1 MAFAWVCI
9 GMIVVLG
16 VIAAIANKFDKG
28 KDQIEQGHDCSTCT
42 AAKDESCKLHCLM
55 EDVEKLK
62 KLKEVKEVKGQMTG
76 GQTLSLL
83 LSLILLSSTIFSS
96 CNMKKNTATNRLY
109 HSFTAR
115 YNVYFNGQQ
124 AFIDGNLEKEKG
136 NKDNYTEMIPLYM
149 VGNKQSRELG
159 KGQYERAI
167 EKSEKAIRL
176 HSIKGK
182 PVWKGNKRKTA
193 KDREWLGRK
202 EYNPFIWRAWM
213 LLGKAQFQKGAF
225 DEAAATFSYMTRL
238 YQTQPVQNGLA
249 RAWLAKCYTELDWIY
264 DAEDVIRNMSRDSMD
279 FRTVNDWDYTYADYY
294 IHTGDYEKAVPY
306 LRKVIKHERRNVQRA
321 REWFLMGQIQNRLGN
336 REAAYKAYQK
346 VVGCH
351 PPYEM
356 EFNAR
361 IAQTEV
367 MAANDG
373 SKMISRLKRMAKSD
387 NNQEYLDQVYYALGN
402 IYLNQGDTLQAI
414 GAYEKGSKE
423 SVRNGIEKGVLLL
436 TLGNLYWQMER
447 FGDAHRCYGEAIGLL
462 DQDRKDYE
470 ELSYRSK
477 VLDELVPHTEAIHL
491 QDSLLELSEM
501 PEAERLAAID
511 RVIEALKQKEKEERE
526 RQLDAEAEELEQKIE
541 QEQGPNRNL
550 PNTPTTPTLPT
561 TQGNGLWYFYNPMA
575 VSQGKTTFQQQWG
588 RRENKDNWQ
597 RINVTVVRNE
607 PDDDVTEE
615 ETSNEEGGTTEAKD
629 SLKAGKPQNIG
640 GLPENPADIPNDPN
654 HPTAP
659 NDTLASASPADSIAS
674 ANPADSLAN
683 DPHER
688 EYYLA
693 QIPFTEDQ
701 KAASHA
707 IIQDAL
713 FHAGVIFK
721 DKLENL
727 SLSERHL
734 RRLTDNY
741 DAYEHLDEAWYH
753 LYLLYSR
760 WRDFEMADSCLN
772 RLADDY
778 PDSEW
783 TILLT
788 DPYYEENAR
797 FGEHIEDSLYAATYD
812 AFKNDRY
819 EMVMANARLSETRF
833 QQGEHRDKFLFIEGL
848 SLLNEGYGDSCIV
861 RLKEVVER
869 FPSSEV
875 SEMAGM
881 IIKGV
886 QEGRRLHGGK
896 FDIGDVWSRRDITL
910 SADSTRQ
917 DTLDAR
923 TDQNFLFILAYQPDS
938 VDVNENQLLFEMAR
952 YNFTNFLVRNFD
964 IQIDEDRGLRR
975 MLISGF
981 LSYGEALQY
990 ARQLYDDERMSE
1002 KVKDCRSLII
1012 SEKNLPL
1019 LGTAYSYDDYLKFY
1033 EEKFIPLKISEE
1045 ELLIVPEG
1053 MTPLDPED
1061 VIEEE
1066 DSNEEGEM
1074 TDEED
1079 DEDELFPTRKPQPK
1093 VQDFDFGD
1101 DFW

>member
-1 MAFAWVCI
+1 
-9 GMIVVLG
+9 
-16 VIAAIANKFDKG
+16 
-28 KDQIEQGHDCSTCT
+28 
-42 AAKDESCKLHCLM
+42 
-55 EDVEKLK
+55 
-62 KLKEVKEVKGQMTG
+62 
-76 GQTLSLL
+76 
-83 LSLILLSSTIFSS
+83 
-96 CNMKKNTATNRLY
+96 MKKNTATNRMY

-115 YNVYFNGQQ
+115 YNIYFNGQQ
-124 AFIDGNLEKEKG
+124 AFIEGNLEKEKG
-136 NKDNYTEMIPLYM
+136 NKDNFTEMIPLYM

-159 KGQYERAI
+159 KGQYDRAI

-176 HSIKGK
+176 HSVKGK
-182 PVWKGNKRKTA
+182 PEWKSTKKKTA

-202 EYNPFIWRAWM
+202 EYNPFIWKAWM

-249 RAWLAKCYTELDWIY
+249 KAWLAKCYTELDWRY

-279 FRTVNDWDYTYADYY
+279 YRTVNDWDYTYADYY
-294 IHTGDYEKAVPY
+294 IHMGDYEKAIPY
-306 LRKVIKHERRNVQRA
+306 LRKVIKHERRKVQKA
-321 REWFLMGQIQNRLGN
+321 REWFLMGQIQNLLGN
-336 REAAYKAYQK
+336 REEAYKAFQK

-351 PPYEM
+351 PPYET

-373 SKMISRLKRMAKSD
+373 GKMISRLKRMAKSD
-387 NNQEYLDQVYYALGN
+387 NNKEYLDQVYYALGN

-414 GAYEKGSKE
+414 GAYEKGNKE

-436 TLGNLYWQMER
+436 TLGNLYWQMEK

-462 DQDRKDYE
+462 DKDRKDYD

-526 RQLDAEAEELEQKIE
+526 ARLDAEAEELQ
-541 QEQGPNRNL
+541 QEMQQQQGANPNLPNL
-550 PNTPTTPTLPT
+550 PNTPVTPTLPT
-561 TQGNGLWYFYNPMA
+561 TQGNGQWYFYNPVA
-575 VSQGKTTFQQQWG
+575 VSQGKNTFQQQWG

-597 RINVTVVRNE
+597 RINVTVIRTE
-607 PDDDVTEE
+607 PEESDDSEDAEE
-615 ETSNEEGGTTEAKD
+615 SERSD
-629 SLKAGKPQNIG
+629 SLGVG
-640 GLPENPADIPNDPN
+640 GLPENPEDIARLSADS
-654 HPTAP
+654 
-659 NDTLASASPADSIAS
+659 LASDSLAKGFT
-674 ANPADSLAN
+674 ATDSLAN

-688 EYYLA
+688 AYYLA

-701 KAASHA
+701 KAACHA

-727 SLSERHL
+727 PLSERHL

-741 DAYEHLDEAWYH
+741 DDYERLDEAWYH

-760 WRDFEMADSCLN
+760 WRDFDMADDCLDQ
-772 RLADDY
+772 LTGKY

-797 FGEHIEDSLYAATYD
+797 FGEHIEDSLYTATYD

-819 EMVMANARLSETRF
+819 EMVMSNARLSETRF
-833 QQGEHRDKFLFIEGL
+833 PQGGNRDKFLFIEGL

-861 RLKEVVER
+861 KLKEVVER
-869 FPSSEV
+869 FPDSEV
-875 SEMAGM
+875 SAMAGM

-886 QEGRRLHGGK
+886 NEGRRLHGGK

-910 SADSTRQ
+910 AADSTRQ

-964 IQIDEDRGLRR
+964 IQVDEDHGLRR
-975 MLISGF
+975 LLISGF
-981 LSYGEALQY
+981 LSYDEALQY
-990 ARQLYDDERMSE
+990 ARQLYADERMSE
-1002 KVKDCRSLII
+1002 QVKDCRSLII
-1012 SEKNLPL
+1012 SETNLPL

-1053 MTPLDPED
+1053 MVPVDPED
-1061 VIEEE
+1061 VGGPEPDESEDTEEEEEEE
-1066 DSNEEGEM
+1066 D
-1074 TDEED
+1074 D
-1079 DEDELFPTRKPQPK
+1079 LFPTPKPQPK
-1093 VQDFDFGD
+1093 VQDFDFDD

>member
-1 MAFAWVCI
+1 MRSASNI
-9 GMIVVLG
+9 LGEMLKGMRSSLRY
-16 VIAAIANKFDKG
+16 
-28 KDQIEQGHDCSTCT
+28 S
-42 AAKDESCKLHCLM
+42 
-55 EDVEKLK
+55 
-62 KLKEVKEVKGQMTG
+62 
-76 GQTLSLL
+76 LSSFLFL
-83 LSLILLSSTIFSS
+83 LSTLLIFSS
-96 CNMKKNTATNRLY
+96 CNMKKNTATNRMY

-115 YNVYFNGQQ
+115 YNIYFNGQQ
-124 AFIDGNLEKEKG
+124 AFIEGNLEKEKG
-136 NKDNYTEMIPLYM
+136 NKDNFTEMIPLYM

-159 KGQYERAI
+159 KGQYDRAI

-176 HSIKGK
+176 HSVKGK
-182 PVWKGNKRKTA
+182 PEWKSTKKKTA

-202 EYNPFIWRAWM
+202 EYNPFIWKAWM

-249 RAWLAKCYTELDWIY
+249 KAWLAKCYTELDWRY

-279 FRTVNDWDYTYADYY
+279 YRTVNDWDYTYADYY
-294 IHTGDYEKAVPY
+294 IHMGDYEKAIPY
-306 LRKVIKHERRNVQRA
+306 LRKVIKHERRKVQKA
-321 REWFLMGQIQNRLGN
+321 REWFLMGQIQNLLGN
-336 REAAYKAYQK
+336 REEAYKAFQK

-351 PPYEM
+351 PPYET

-373 SKMISRLKRMAKSD
+373 GKMISRLKRMAKSD
-387 NNQEYLDQVYYALGN
+387 NNKEYLDQVYYALGN

-414 GAYEKGSKE
+414 GAYEKGNKE

-436 TLGNLYWQMER
+436 TLGNLYWQMEK

-462 DQDRKDYE
+462 DKDRKDYD

-491 QDSLLELSEM
+491 QDSLLELSVM

-526 RQLDAEAEELEQKIE
+526 ARLDAEAEELQ
-541 QEQGPNRNL
+541 QEMQQQQGANPNL
-550 PNTPTTPTLPT
+550 PNTPVTPTLPT
-561 TQGNGLWYFYNPMA
+561 TQGNGQWYFYNPVA
-575 VSQGKTTFQQQWG
+575 VSQGKNTFQQQWG

-597 RINVTVVRNE
+597 RINVTVIRTE
-607 PDDDVTEE
+607 PEESDDSEDAEE
-615 ETSNEEGGTTEAKD
+615 SERSD
-629 SLKAGKPQNIG
+629 SLGVG
-640 GLPENPADIPNDPN
+640 GLPENPEDIARLSADS
-654 HPTAP
+654 
-659 NDTLASASPADSIAS
+659 LASDSLAKGS
-674 ANPADSLAN
+674 TATDSLAN

-688 EYYLA
+688 AYYLA

-701 KAASHA
+701 KAACHA

-727 SLSERHL
+727 PLSERHL

-741 DAYEHLDEAWYH
+741 DDYERLDEAWYH

-760 WRDFEMADSCLN
+760 WRDFDMADDCLDQ
-772 RLADDY
+772 LADKY

-797 FGEHIEDSLYAATYD
+797 FGEHIEDSLYTATYD

-819 EMVMANARLSETRF
+819 EMVMSNARLSETRF
-833 QQGEHRDKFLFIEGL
+833 PQGGNRDKFLFIEGL

-861 RLKEVVER
+861 KLKEVVER
-869 FPSSEV
+869 FPDSEV
-875 SEMAGM
+875 SAMAGM

-886 QEGRRLHGGK
+886 NEGRRLHGGK

-910 SADSTRQ
+910 AADSTRQ
-917 DTLDAR
+917 DTLNAR

-964 IQIDEDRGLRR
+964 IQVDEDHGLRR
-975 MLISGF
+975 LLISGF
-981 LSYGEALQY
+981 LSYDEALQY
-990 ARQLYDDERMSE
+990 ARQLYADERMSE
-1002 KVKDCRSLII
+1002 QVKDCRSLII
-1012 SEKNLPL
+1012 SETNLPL

-1053 MTPLDPED
+1053 MVPLDPED
-1061 VIEEE
+1061 VGGPEPDDSEDTEEEEEEE
-1066 DSNEEGEM
+1066 D
-1074 TDEED
+1074 D
-1079 DEDELFPTRKPQPK
+1079 LFPTPKPQPK
-1093 VQDFDFGD
+1093 VQDFDFDD

>member
-1 MAFAWVCI
+1 
-9 GMIVVLG
+9 
-16 VIAAIANKFDKG
+16 
-28 KDQIEQGHDCSTCT
+28 
-42 AAKDESCKLHCLM
+42 
-55 EDVEKLK
+55 
-62 KLKEVKEVKGQMTG
+62 
-76 GQTLSLL
+76 
-83 LSLILLSSTIFSS
+83 
-96 CNMKKNTATNRLY
+96 MKKNTATNRMY

-115 YNVYFNGQQ
+115 YNIYFNGQQ
-124 AFIDGNLEKEKG
+124 AFIEGNLEKEKG
-136 NKDNYTEMIPLYM
+136 NKDNFTEMIPLYM

-159 KGQYERAI
+159 KGQYDRAI

-176 HSIKGK
+176 HSVKGK
-182 PVWKGNKRKTA
+182 PEWKSTKKKTA

-202 EYNPFIWRAWM
+202 EYNPFIWKAWM

-249 RAWLAKCYTELDWIY
+249 KAWLAKCYTELDWRY

-279 FRTVNDWDYTYADYY
+279 YRTVNDWDYTYADYY
-294 IHTGDYEKAVPY
+294 IHMGDYEKAIPY
-306 LRKVIKHERRNVQRA
+306 LRKVIKHERRKVQKA
-321 REWFLMGQIQNRLGN
+321 REWFLMGQIQNLLGN
-336 REAAYKAYQK
+336 REEAYKAFQK

-351 PPYEM
+351 PPYET

-373 SKMISRLKRMAKSD
+373 GKMISRLKRMAKSD
-387 NNQEYLDQVYYALGN
+387 NNKEYLDQVYYALGN

-414 GAYEKGSKE
+414 GAYEKGNKE

-436 TLGNLYWQMER
+436 TLGNLYWQMEK

-462 DQDRKDYE
+462 DKDRKDYD

-491 QDSLLELSEM
+491 QDSLLELSVM

-526 RQLDAEAEELEQKIE
+526 ARLDAEAEELQ
-541 QEQGPNRNL
+541 QEMQQQQGANPNLPNL
-550 PNTPTTPTLPT
+550 PNTPVTPTLPT
-561 TQGNGLWYFYNPMA
+561 TQGNGQWYFYNPVA
-575 VSQGKTTFQQQWG
+575 VSQGKNTFQQQWG

-597 RINVTVVRNE
+597 RINVTVIRTE
-607 PDDDVTEE
+607 PEESDDSEDAEE
-615 ETSNEEGGTTEAKD
+615 SERSD
-629 SLKAGKPQNIG
+629 SLGVG
-640 GLPENPADIPNDPN
+640 GLPENPEDIARLSADS
-654 HPTAP
+654 
-659 NDTLASASPADSIAS
+659 LASDSLAKGFT
-674 ANPADSLAN
+674 ATDSLAN

-701 KAASHA
+701 KAACHA

-727 SLSERHL
+727 PLSERHL

-741 DAYEHLDEAWYH
+741 DDYERLDEAWYH

-760 WRDFEMADSCLN
+760 WRDFDMADDCLDQ
-772 RLADDY
+772 LADKY

-797 FGEHIEDSLYAATYD
+797 FGEHIEDSLYTATYD

-819 EMVMANARLSETRF
+819 EMVMSNARLSETRF
-833 QQGEHRDKFLFIEGL
+833 PQGGNRDKFLFIEGL

-861 RLKEVVER
+861 KLKEVVER
-869 FPSSEV
+869 FPDSEV
-875 SEMAGM
+875 SAMAGM

-886 QEGRRLHGGK
+886 NEGRRLHGGK

-910 SADSTRQ
+910 AADSTRQ

-923 TDQNFLFILAYQPDS
+923 TDQNFLFILAYQADS

-964 IQIDEDRGLRR
+964 IQVDEDHGLRR
-975 MLISGF
+975 LLISGF
-981 LSYGEALQY
+981 LSYDEALQY
-990 ARQLYDDERMSE
+990 ARQLYADERMSE
-1002 KVKDCRSLII
+1002 QVKDCRSLII
-1012 SEKNLPL
+1012 SETNLPL

-1053 MTPLDPED
+1053 MVPLDPED
-1061 VIEEE
+1061 VGGPEPDDSEDTEEEEEEE
-1066 DSNEEGEM
+1066 D
-1074 TDEED
+1074 D
-1079 DEDELFPTRKPQPK
+1079 LFPTPKPQPK
-1093 VQDFDFGD
+1093 VQDFDFDD

>member
-1 MAFAWVCI
+1 MSFVWVCI

-16 VIAAIANKFDKG
+16 VIAAVANRFDKG
-28 KDQIEQGHDCSTCT
+28 SDQIEQGHDCSTCT

-55 EDVEKLK
+55 EDVEKR
-62 KLKEVKEVKGQMTG
+62 KLEEVLGRAKRQSRAKEVKGVKGRMTG
-76 GQTLSLL
+76 GKTTSLLTPSLL
-83 LSLILLSSTIFSS
+83 LSLFLLSS
-96 CNMKKNTATNRLY
+96 CNMKKNTATNRMY
-109 HSFTAR
+109 HAFTAR
-115 YNVYFNGQQ
+115 YNIYFNGQQ
-124 AFIDGNLEKEKG
+124 AFIEGNLEKEKS
-136 NKDNYTEMIPLYM
+136 NKDNFTEMIPLYM
-149 VGNKQSRELG
+149 VGNKQSREIG
-159 KGQYERAI
+159 KGQYDRAI

-176 HSIKGK
+176 HSVKGK
-182 PVWKGNKRKTA
+182 PEWKSSKKKSA

-202 EYNPFIWRAWM
+202 EYNPFIWKAWM

-238 YQTQPVQNGLA
+238 YQTQPVQSGLA
-249 RAWLAKCYTELDWIY
+249 KAWLAKCYTELGWLY

-294 IHTGDYEKAVPY
+294 IRTGDYERAVPY
-306 LRKVIKHERRNVQRA
+306 LRKAIKHERRKAQKA
-321 REWFLMGQIQNRLGN
+321 REWFLMGQIQNLLGN
-336 REAAYKAYQK
+336 REAAYQAYQK

-351 PPYEM
+351 PPYET

-367 MAANDG
+367 MAANEG
-373 SKMISRLKRMAKSD
+373 GKMISRLKRMAKSD
-387 NNQEYLDQVYYALGN
+387 NNKEYLDQVYYALGN

-414 GAYEKGSKE
+414 GAYEKGNKK
-423 SVRNGIEKGVLLL
+423 SVRNGVEKGVLLL
-436 TLGNLYWQMER
+436 TLGNLYWEMER

-462 DQDRKDYE
+462 DRDRKDYD

-491 QDSLLELSEM
+491 QDSLLELSVM
-501 PEAERLAAID
+501 PEDERLAAID

-526 RQLDAEAEELEQKIE
+526 ARLDAEAEELQRDMEQ
-541 QEQGPNRNL
+541 QQGANPNL
-550 PNTPTTPTLPT
+550 PTTPTTPTLPT
-561 TQGNGLWYFYNPMA
+561 TQGNGQWYFYNPMA

-607 PDDDVTEE
+607 PEPSEE
-615 ETSNEEGGTTEAKD
+615 SENSEYSENSENSD
-629 SLKAGKPQNIG
+629 SLKAG
-640 GLPENPADIPNDPN
+640 GLPEDPS
-654 HPTAP
+654 
-659 NDTLASASPADSIAS
+659 LGMGRDSIATEEK
-674 ANPADSLAN
+674 ATGTDSLAN

-693 QIPFTEDQ
+693 QIPFTEEQ
-701 KAASHA
+701 KAACHA

-727 SLSERHL
+727 PLSERHL

-741 DAYEHLDEAWYH
+741 DDYEHLDEAWYH
-753 LYLLYSR
+753 LFLLYSR
-760 WRDFEMADSCLN
+760 WRDFDMADACLDK
-772 RLADDY
+772 LTEKY

-797 FGEHIEDSLYAATYD
+797 FGEHIEDSLYTATYD

-819 EMVMANARLSETRF
+819 EMVNANAKISEQRF
-833 QQGEHRDKFLFIEGL
+833 PQGGHRDKFLFIEGL

-861 RLKEVVER
+861 KLKEVVER
-869 FPSSEV
+869 FPDSEV

-886 QEGRRLHGGK
+886 NDGRRLHGGK

-923 TDQNFLFILAYQPDS
+923 TDLNFVFILAYQPDS
-938 VDVNENQLLFEMAR
+938 VDVNENQLLYNMAR
-952 YNFTNFLVRNFD
+952 YDFTNFLVRNFD
-964 IQIDEDRGLRR
+964 IQIDEDHGLRR

-981 LSYGEALQY
+981 LSYDEALQY
-990 ARQLYDDERMSE
+990 ARQLYADETMSE
-1002 KVKDCRSLII
+1002 QVKDCRSLII
-1012 SEKNLPL
+1012 SETNLPL
-1019 LGTAYSYDDYLKFY
+1019 LGTAFSYDDYLKFY
-1033 EEKFIPLKISEE
+1033 EDKFIPLKISEE

-1053 MTPLDPED
+1053 MKPVDPED

-1066 DSNEEGEM
+1066 EGSQESGVGSQ
-1074 TDEED
+1074 ESD
-1079 DEDELFPTRKPQPK
+1079 DDDDDLFPMQKPQPK